1 MTNKIILFNLLNRI
15 LEKRIDSLEKKFI
28 NEAKE
33 IEKVNK
39 DITLITKTV
48 NNWKSKL
55 IPKKEEEMKIGFK
68 GVKMIDKQTQTYLQK
83 EEERGI
89 LIIRI

>member
-15 LEKRIDSLEKKFI
+15 LEKRIDSLEKRFI

-39 DITLITKTV
+39 D
-48 NNWKSKL
+48 SKD
-55 IPKKEEEMKIGFK
+55 ISECS
-68 GVKMIDKQTQTYLQK
+68 
-83 EEERGI
+83 
-89 LIIRI
+89 